1 MMTAM
6 FKMTRARAK
15 IPYSAED
22 VERMIRMRER
32 NSKNMLT
39 SVPMSTIDV
48 PTAIFLRDSC
58 TMSVMGE

>member
-6 FKMTRARAK
+6 FRITRARAK
-15 IPYSAED
+15 IPYSAVD

-39 SVPMSTIDV
+39 TVPMSTMDV
-48 PTAIFLRDSC
+48 PTAIFLRDS
-58 TMSVMGE
+58 